1 MPELITVRLFID
13 VLGGGFDDRHHPTYT
28 ITVLHICVEAR
39 PRCWV
44 SVWGFIF
51 MPRHTAHSI
60 RISNQPAISQYIK
73 HTQKQKSR
81 LLRIYLMPQ

>member
-44 SVWGFIF
+44 SVGGVHAS
-51 MPRHTAHSI
+51 PHCTQHQDQQSA
-60 RISNQPAISQYIK
+60 SNQP
-73 HTQKQKSR
+73 
-81 LLRIYLMPQ
+81 IY